1 VKSKIFKI
9 IAVVTILFVVGGL
22 IGFISRPSE
31 NYSKASFL
39 DSDITSEPAVLEV
52 DLNEDTAK
60 KPAAPTLE
68 ASPVV
73 APKDKKE
80 VAPTVTAP
88 ILTPAVT
95 PEVTPSTDS
104 ALELSGSPEC
114 SFEMPAQGVF
124 SARPIKNTLGLK
136 VTSNQK
142 FRMALFFENTGNIPW
157 FSENTN
163 CQNVPIVSLGTTRS
177 LDRQSAFLNGNRI
190 MIKDEKIDPGQIAAF
205 EFEVTAP
212 FEADI
217 YREFFALVI
226 ENRTWMKD
234 SEIMVD
240 FHVGETS
247 ESEEDIAK
255 KAELIPISM
264 KFSEL
269 DLSAPKSLEVD
280 LSEQKMYVRIG
291 DKLIRIF
298 KTSTGAI
305 ATPTPTG
312 DYKIEFKQQVRIA
325 GGGTPYIMPK
335 WQTFYKGAGLHALPS
350 LGNAKL
356 RHRILQLEPDES
368 APTEWFKDDSLWT
381 EAVDHIGRPVSHGCV
396 RLLPED
402 ASFVYDFTNVGTPIA
417 IHY

>member
-1 VKSKIFKI
+1 MKPKIFKI
-9 IAVVTILFVVGGL
+9 VVVVVILFMVGGL
-22 IGFISRPSE
+22 IGFISKPSE

-68 ASPVV
+68 AEP
-73 APKDKKE
+73 A
-80 VAPTVTAP
+80 VAPTVAP
-88 ILTPAVT
+88 ENKETVPAQKAVA
-95 PEVTPSTDS
+95 PEAAPV
-104 ALELSGSPEC
+104 LELTGSPEC
-114 SFEMPAQGVF
+114 SFDMPAQGVF

-136 VTSNQK
+136 VMPNQK

-157 FSENTN
+157 FSGNTN

-177 LDRQSAFLNGNRI
+177 LDRQSAFLNGNRV

-212 FEADI
+212 EAADI

-240 FHVGETS
+240 FHVGNTV
-247 ESEEDIAK
+247 ESEEDVAK

-291 DKLIRIF
+291 DKLIRVF
-298 KTSTGAI
+298 RTSTGKAD
-305 ATPTPTG
+305 TPTPTG
-312 DYKIEFKQQVRIA
+312 NYDIEFKQQVRIA

-335 WQTFYKGAGLHALPS
+335 WQAFYKGAGIHALPS

-356 RHRILQLEPDES
+356 RHRILQLEPDEE
-368 APTEWFKDDSLWT
+368 APTEWFQDDSLWT

-396 RLLPED
+396 RLLPDD
-402 ASFVYDFTNVGTPIA
+402 AAFVFDFTDVGTPIA

>member
-1 VKSKIFKI
+1 MI
-9 IAVVTILFVVGGL
+9 GGL
-22 IGFISRPSE
+22 IGFVSRPSE

-39 DSDITSEPAVLEV
+39 DSDVTTEPAVLEV

-60 KPAAPTLE
+60 KPAAPSLE
-68 ASPVV
+68 A
-73 APKDKKE
+73 APE
-80 VAPTVTAP
+80 TAP
-88 ILTPAVT
+88 VEKKIATPENKEAIPATAKPTATPVVT
-95 PEVTPSTDS
+95 PEATP

-124 SARPIKNTLGLK
+124 SAKPIKNTLGLK
-136 VTSNQK
+136 IMPNQK

-157 FSENTN
+157 FSGNTN

-177 LDRQSAFLNGNRI
+177 LDRQSTFLNGNRI
-190 MIKDEKIDPGQIAAF
+190 MIKDEKIEPGQIAAF

-212 FEADI
+212 EAADI

-247 ESEEDIAK
+247 ESQEDINK

-298 KTSTGAI
+298 RTSSGKAD
-305 ATPTPTG
+305 TPTPTG

-325 GGGTPYIMPK
+325 GGGIPYIMPK
-335 WQTFYKGAGLHALPS
+335 WQAFYKGAGLHALPS
-350 LGNAKL
+350 LGNATL
-356 RHRILQLEPDES
+356 RHRILQLEPDQE
-368 APTEWFKDDSLWT
+368 APTEWFQDDSLWT
-381 EAVDHIGRPVSHGCV
+381 EAVDHIGTPVSHGCV
-396 RLLPED
+396 RLLPDD
-402 ASFVYDFTNVGTPIA
+402 AAFVYDFTDVGTPIA

>member
-1 VKSKIFKI
+1 LKPKIFKI
-9 IAVVTILFVVGGL
+9 VVVVVILFMVGGL
-22 IGFISRPSE
+22 IGFISKPSE

-68 ASPVV
+68 AEP
-73 APKDKKE
+73 A
-80 VAPTVTAP
+80 VAPTVAP
-88 ILTPAVT
+88 ENKETVPAQKAVA
-95 PEVTPSTDS
+95 PEAAPV
-104 ALELSGSPEC
+104 LELTGSPEC
-114 SFEMPAQGVF
+114 SFDMPAQGVF

-136 VTSNQK
+136 VMPNQK

-157 FSENTN
+157 FSGNTN

-177 LDRQSAFLNGNRI
+177 LDRQSAFLNGNRV

-212 FEADI
+212 EAADI

-240 FHVGETS
+240 FHVGNTV
-247 ESEEDIAK
+247 ESEEDVAK

-291 DKLIRIF
+291 DKLIRVF
-298 KTSTGAI
+298 RTSTGKAD
-305 ATPTPTG
+305 TPTPTG
-312 DYKIEFKQQVRIA
+312 NYDIEFKQQVRIA

-335 WQTFYKGAGLHALPS
+335 WQAFYKGAGIHALPS

-356 RHRILQLEPDES
+356 RHRILQLEPDEE
-368 APTEWFKDDSLWT
+368 APTEWFQDDSLWT

-396 RLLPED
+396 RLLPDD
-402 ASFVYDFTNVGTPIA
+402 AAFVFDFTDVGTPIA